1 MSNYYDKLLN
11 QLKHAV
17 LVTEQHQL
25 IAELL
30 DEGLKSVEI
39 SKKTNLHDYTVRH
52 HARLHRKLTQSVKD
66 LFLSQKI
73 SFSLARA
80 IAGLPEKQQ
89 EPEARRAIAKHTS
102 VQAFR
107 SALQNN
113 NDKQLVR
120 ELERLS
126 DQLSSLSGLD
136 IQITADKGNSQAG
149 RWIIRYTDLS
159 MFDTISEK
167 IIGKCSPD
175 EF

>member
-1 MSNYYDKLLN
+1 MNLYREKLFN
-11 QLKHAV
+11 QLKKTV
-17 LVTEQHQL
+17 LVTEQYQL

-30 DEGLKSVEI
+30 DEGLKAAEI
-39 SKKTNLHDYTVRH
+39 SKKSNLQDYTVRH
-52 HARLHRKLTQSVKD
+52 HARLHRKLIQSVKD
-66 LFLSQKI
+66 LFLSEKI
-73 SFSLARA
+73 TFSLARA

-89 EPEARRAIAKHTS
+89 EAAARKALAKHTS

-107 SALQNN
+107 SALQQND
-113 NDKQLVR
+113 DKQLVR

-136 IQITADKGNSQAG
+136 IQIAADKGNSHAG

-167 IIGKCSPD
+167 IIGKHSPD